1 MISRYYNNLEDY
13 LKLGKAVIL
22 YGPRRV
28 GKTTLLRGMLA
39 RTSLKYRLDS
49 GENLEVQQVLS
60 SHDFRLIDEY
70 VKGYDLIALDEAQ
83 QIPGIGLALKIIVDQ
98 YPEKLVIATG
108 SSSFE
113 LASQI
118 GEPLVGRKVTL
129 TLYPVAQTELLKEV
143 RDNRFDMKQ
152 DLEKYLLY
160 GGYPEVLTAETTDD
174 KISAISD
181 IVNSYLFKDVLAQN
195 NIKGSD
201 FIFRLVRL
209 LAHQVGSEVSLSELA
224 THTQAD
230 VKTVAR
236 YIDLLEKTFVIVRLG
251 AYSRNLRREVTRKQ
265 KYYFLDNGI
274 RNGVISQFN
283 SLEKRDDIGA
293 LWENFVM
300 VERMKKRSYERQYGS
315 LYFWRTYDQKE
326 IDLIEDYDGRLHA
339 YEFKYSTD
347 APTPTA
353 FKEAYPDATFETI
366 NRNNYLDFIG

>member
-1 MISRYYNNLEDY
+1 MITRYYNNLEDY
-13 LKLGKAVIL
+13 LKPSKAVIL

-28 GKTTLLRGMLA
+28 GKTTLLRRMLS
-39 RTSLKYRLDS
+39 RTSLRYRLDS
-49 GENLEVQQVLS
+49 GENLEVQQILG

-118 GEPLVGRKVTL
+118 GEPLVGRKITL
-129 TLYPVAQTELLKEV
+129 TLYPVAQTELLKDAH
-143 RDNRFDMKQ
+143 DNRFDMKQ
-152 DLEKYLLY
+152 NLEKYLLY
-160 GGYPEVLTAETTDD
+160 GGYPEVLTSETTED
-174 KISAISD
+174 KVVAISD
-181 IVNSYLFKDVLAQN
+181 IVNSYLFKDVLAQD

-201 FIFRLVRL
+201 FILRLVRL

-224 THTQAD
+224 THAQAD

-283 SLEKRDDIGA
+283 SLDKRDDVGA
-293 LWENFVM
+293 IWENFLM
-300 VERMKKRSYERQYGS
+300 VERMKKRSYERRYGS

-326 IDLIEDYDGRLHA
+326 IDLIEDYDGKLHA
-339 YEFKYSTD
+339 YEFKYSANAI
-347 APTPTA
+347 APSA
-353 FKEAYPDATFETI
+353 FTESYPDATFETV
-366 NRNNYLDFIG
+366 NRDNYLDFIG